1 MTQLNSFSVPD
12 FHLPF
17 GNSKHPLAARAN
29 ADATSWAVRHELV
42 TDAVEQ
48 FAGIGFGHLAGRVSG
63 EVPYET
69 VALLAEW
76 MAWSFVLD
84 DQHDHLIRT
93 GELEAWRPVVGA
105 ITDHLETGGTPEA
118 SGTPDT
124 QGARRVRQTQGARA
138 AQGAGERRNPLVS
151 GFVDV
156 CDRILAGMSEGT
168 AARYRAHVPLMLH
181 SLDQEAGNRGTVGRP
196 SVDEYILMRRHSSQ
210 MLPMMDM
217 VEAGLG
223 IDLPQR
229 IHDLPEFKALIASA
243 VDVISWG
250 NDVFSLPKEYSCGD
264 NNNLVSL
271 IASWEGCSLADGVRA
286 VENRIQARIEDF
298 LTGERLLV
306 ETLDA
311 RGETDGAIRA
321 DVARCV
327 RSYED
332 WIIGADL
339 WQRYE
344 CTRYSDE
351 RFAAGLESA
360 YTRPDLV
367 WVA

>member
-17 GNSKHPLAARAN
+17 GNSKHPQAAQAN
-29 ADATSWAVRHELV
+29 AEATSWVVRHELV

-63 EVPYET
+63 EVPYERI
-69 VALLAEW
+69 VLLAEW

-93 GELEAWRPVVGA
+93 GEVAAWGPVTAA
-105 ITDHLETGGTPEA
+105 ITGYLETGRSGSA
-118 SGTPDT
+118 SSP
-124 QGARRVRQTQGARA
+124 A
-138 AQGAGERRNPLVS
+138 NPLVT
-151 GFVDV
+151 GFIDL

-168 AARYRAHVPLMLH
+168 AARYRSHVPLMLR
-181 SLDQEAGNRGTVGRP
+181 SLDQEAGNRGPGGRP
-196 SVDEYILMRRHSSQ
+196 AVQDYILMRRHSSQ

-229 IHDLPEFKALIASA
+229 IHDLPEFQEVVASA

-250 NDVFSLPKEYSCGD
+250 NDVFSLPKEHSCGD

-271 IASWEGCSLADGVRA
+271 ISSWERCSLPDAVRT
-286 VENRIQARIEDF
+286 VEDRIQVRIDEF
-298 LTGERLLV
+298 LAAQRLLLQA
-306 ETLDA
+306 LDA
-311 RGETDGAIRA
+311 RGETDPSLRA
-321 DVARCV
+321 AVSRCV

-332 WIIGADL
+332 WMIGADL

-351 RFAAGLESA
+351 RFAAGLESE
-360 YTRPDLV
+360 YIRPGLV
-367 WVA
+367 SVA

>member
-1 MTQLNSFSVPD
+1 MTQLNSFPVPD

-17 GNSKHPLAARAN
+17 GNSKHPQAARAN
-29 ADATSWAVRHELV
+29 AEATAWVVRHELV
-42 TDAVEQ
+42 TDAVEE

-63 EVPYET
+63 DVPYERI
-69 VALLAEW
+69 VLLAEW

-93 GELEAWRPVVGA
+93 GELAAWEPVAVA
-105 ITDHLETGGTPEA
+105 ITEYLETGKADRT
-118 SGTPDT
+118 SS
-124 QGARRVRQTQGARA
+124 RVS
-138 AQGAGERRNPLVS
+138 PLVT
-151 GFVDV
+151 GFIDL

-168 AARYRAHVPLMLH
+168 AARYRYHVPLILR
-181 SLDQEAGNRGTVGRP
+181 SLDQEACNRRAGGP
-196 SVDEYILMRRHSSQ
+196 PAIQDYILMRRHSSQ
-210 MLPMMDM
+210 LLPMMDM

-223 IDLPQR
+223 LDLPQR
-229 IHDLPEFKALIASA
+229 IHDLPEFQELMASA

-250 NDVFSLPKEYSCGD
+250 NDVFSLPKEHSCGD

-271 IASWEGCSLADGVRA
+271 ISSWERCSLPDAVRV
-286 VENRIQARIEDF
+286 VEDRIQVRIEEY
-298 LTGERLLV
+298 LAGEQRLV
-306 ETLDA
+306 QALDA
-311 RGETDGAIRA
+311 HGETDPSVRA
-321 DVARCV
+321 AVSRCV

-332 WIIGADL
+332 WMIGADL

-360 YTRPDLV
+360 YIRPGLV
-367 WVA
+367 SVA

>member
-1 MTQLNSFSVPD
+1 MTRPDSFSVPD

-17 GNSKHPLAARAN
+17 GNSKHPQAARAN
-29 ADATSWAVRHELV
+29 AEATSWVVRHELV

-69 VALLAEW
+69 VVLLAEW

-93 GELEAWRPVVGA
+93 GDVAAWEPVTAA
-105 ITDHLETGGTPEA
+105 ITEHLRTGRTSSAPA
-118 SGTPDT
+118 
-124 QGARRVRQTQGARA
+124 
-138 AQGAGERRNPLVS
+138 RRNPLVS
-151 GFVDV
+151 GFTDL
-156 CDRILAGMSEGT
+156 CDRILDGMTALT
-168 AARYRAHVPLMLH
+168 AARYRAHVPLMLN
-181 SLDQEAGNRGTVGRP
+181 SLDQEAGNRGAGGGAGRP
-196 SVDEYILMRRHSSQ
+196 AVQDYVLMRRHSSQ
-210 MLPMMDM
+210 LLPMMDM

-223 IDLPQR
+223 LEVPQH
-229 IHDLPEFKALIASA
+229 IHDLPEFQALIASA

-250 NDVFSLPKEYSCGD
+250 NDVFSLPKEHACGD

-271 IASWEGCSLADGVRA
+271 ISFWEKCSLADAVRT
-286 VENRIQARIEDF
+286 VEGRIQTRIEEY
-298 LTGERLLV
+298 LAGERRLSQA
-306 ETLDA
+306 LDA
-311 RGETDGAIRA
+311 LGETDPSVRA
-321 DVARCV
+321 AVTRCV

-332 WIIGADL
+332 WMIGADL

-367 WVA
+367 SVA

>member
-1 MTQLNSFSVPD
+1 MTRLDSFTVPD

-17 GNSKHPLAARAN
+17 GNSKHPQAARAN
-29 ADATSWAVRHELV
+29 AEATTWVVRHELV

-63 EVPYET
+63 EVPFET
-69 VALLAEW
+69 VVLLAEW

-93 GELEAWRPVVGA
+93 GELDAWRPVVDT
-105 ITDHLETGGTPEA
+105 ITTYLETGTA
-118 SGTPDT
+118 D
-124 QGARRVRQTQGARA
+124 GAPA
-138 AQGAGERRNPLVS
+138 RRNPLVS
-151 GFVDV
+151 GFIDL
-156 CDRILAGMSEGT
+156 CDRILDGMPEGP
-168 AARYRAHVPLMLH
+168 AARYRAHVPLMLR
-181 SLDQEAGNRGTVGRP
+181 SLDQEAGNRGAGGRP
-196 SVDEYILMRRHSSQ
+196 TVQDYVLMRRHSSQ

-223 IDLPQR
+223 LDVPQR
-229 IHDLPEFKALIASA
+229 IHDLPEYRALIASA

-271 IASWEGCSLADGVRA
+271 ISSWEGCSLPEAVRE
-286 VENRIQARIEDF
+286 VEGRIQARIEEY
-298 LTGERLLV
+298 LAGERLLE
-306 ETLDA
+306 ETLEA
-311 RGETDGAIRA
+311 RGETDPQVRA
-321 DVARCV
+321 AVARCV

-360 YTRPDLV
+360 YTRPGLV
-367 WVA
+367 SVA